1 MSEAIIDVHVSFG
14 ATAFAPKWGD
24 YTEVRSALRAR
35 GIVSAFLSSD
45 LAARY
50 DPVSGND
57 TLADALGAADDSAL
71 CGWLVLHPDR
81 TEDAN
86 HQLRR
91 HLSSGRR
98 FVGAALY
105 ADPLTGVPLTL
116 RSAQEV
122 ITAYRR
128 FSRPLLIETQSAEAM
143 YEAAKIAQEVGTNI
157 RVIASGMGGEE
168 WREAI
173 DLAAKPLNLFLDISG
188 ALTPEKIEYAIDTL
202 SGTRKLLFAS
212 GAPGTD
218 PAAVLGML
226 NDLSLSAE
234 DREKILSG
242 NALRLFDLG
251 DFIPAPVLVDDA
263 PESPWAGPTTS
274 ANSSLRPM

>member
-1 MSEAIIDVHVSFG
+1 MSEQIIDIHISFG

-24 YTEVRSALRAR
+24 ALEIRTALQTR
-35 GIVSAFLSSD
+35 GISAAFFSSD

-57 TLADALGAADDSAL
+57 ALASAL
-71 CGWLVLHPDR
+71 ESTNDNNLYGWLVLHPDR
-81 TEDAN
+81 TDDAN
-86 HQLRR
+86 LQLRR
-91 HLSSGRR
+91 HLSGSRR
-98 FVGAALY
+98 FIGAALY
-105 ADPLTGVPLTL
+105 ADPLTGVPVTL

-128 FSRPLLIETQSAEAM
+128 FSRPLLVQTQSAEAM
-143 YEAAKIAQEVGTNI
+143 FEAARIAQEVGTNI
-157 RVIASGMGGEE
+157 KVIASGMGGEE

-202 SGTRKLLFAS
+202 GGTRKLLFAS
-212 GAPGTD
+212 GAPATD
-218 PAAVLGML
+218 PAAVLGMI
-226 NDLSLSAE
+226 NDLKLDAE

-242 NALRLFDLG
+242 NALRLFELSG
-251 DFIPAPVLVDDA
+251 ISAPPVADQEEADA
-263 PESPWAGPTTS
+263 PWSG
-274 ANSSLRPM
+274 ANPGLSSLRPM

>member
-14 ATAFAPKWGD
+14 ATAFAPRWGD
-24 YTEVRSALRAR
+24 STEVRTVLRAR
-35 GIVSAFLSSD
+35 GISSAFISSD

-50 DPVSGND
+50 DPVAGND
-57 TLADALGAADDSAL
+57 LLATALGASDDSSL
-71 CGWLVLHPDR
+71 YGWLVLHPDR
-81 TEDAN
+81 TDDAN
-86 HQLRR
+86 LQLRR
-91 HLSSGRR
+91 HLSGGRR
-98 FVGAALY
+98 FIGAALY
-105 ADPLTGVPLTL
+105 ADPVTSVPVTL

-128 FSRPLLIETQSAEAM
+128 FSRPLLVETQSAEAM
-143 YEAAKIAQEVGTNI
+143 YEAARIAQEVGANI

-202 SGTRKLLFAS
+202 GGTRKMLFAS
-212 GAPGTD
+212 GAPATD

-226 NDLSLSAE
+226 NDLSLDTE
-234 DREKILSG
+234 DRERILSG

-251 DFIPAPVLVDDA
+251 GNIPVPVEEEELTAPSARADA
-263 PESPWAGPTTS
+263 GLAP
-274 ANSSLRPM
+274 LRPM

>member
-1 MSEAIIDVHVSFG
+1 MSEQIIDVHVSFG

-24 YTEVRSALRAR
+24 PTEVRDVLRTR
-35 GIVSAFLSSD
+35 GITSAFLSSD

-50 DPVSGND
+50 DPVAGND
-57 TLADALGAADDSAL
+57 TLATALGVADDSSL
-71 CGWLVLHPDR
+71 FGWLVLHPDR
-81 TEDAN
+81 TDDAN
-86 HQLRR
+86 LQLRR
-91 HLSSGRR
+91 HLGGTRR
-98 FVGAALY
+98 FIGAALY
-105 ADPLTGVPLTL
+105 ADPVSGVPVTL

-128 FSRPLLIETQSAEAM
+128 FSRPLLVETQSAEAM
-143 YEAAKIAQEVGTNI
+143 YEAARIAQEVGTNI

-202 SGTRKLLFAS
+202 GGTRKLLFAS
-212 GAPGTD
+212 GAPATD

-226 NDLSLSAE
+226 NDLSLDPE
-234 DREKILSG
+234 DRERILSG
-242 NALRLFDLG
+242 NARRLFDLG
-251 DFIPAPVLVDDA
+251 GELSLPVEDEDEPEPPRASPAGLA
-263 PESPWAGPTTS
+263 P
-274 ANSSLRPM
+274 LRPM

>member
-1 MSEAIIDVHVSFG
+1 MSEQIIDVHVSFG

-24 YTEVRSALRAR
+24 VAEVRGILRSR
-35 GIVSAFLSSD
+35 GITAAFLSSD

-50 DPVSGND
+50 DPVAGND
-57 TLADALGAADDSAL
+57 TLAAALSASGDSSL
-71 CGWLVLHPDR
+71 YGWLVLHPDR
-81 TEDAN
+81 TDDAN
-86 HQLRR
+86 LQLRR
-91 HLSSGRR
+91 HLSGSRR
-98 FVGAALY
+98 FIGAALY
-105 ADPLTGVPLTL
+105 ADPLSGVQVTL
-116 RSAQEV
+116 RSAEEV
-122 ITAYRR
+122 INAYRR

-143 YEAAKIAQEVGTNI
+143 YEAVKIAQVLGTNI

-188 ALTPEKIEYAIDTL
+188 ALTPEKIEYAMDTL
-202 SGTRKLLFAS
+202 GGTRKLLFAS
-212 GAPGTD
+212 GAPATD

-226 NDLSLSAE
+226 NDLKLDAD

-251 DFIPAPVLVDDA
+251 DALPAPVEEEAVSTPNAVGTSTGLA
-263 PESPWAGPTTS
+263 P
-274 ANSSLRPM
+274 LRPM